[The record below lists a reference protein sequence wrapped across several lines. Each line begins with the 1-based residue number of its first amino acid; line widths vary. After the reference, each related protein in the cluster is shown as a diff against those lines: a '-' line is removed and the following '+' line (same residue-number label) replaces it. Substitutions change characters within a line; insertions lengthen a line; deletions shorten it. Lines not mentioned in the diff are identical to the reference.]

1 MRLTFLYLLVLWY
14 VWLYLFSICYV
25 LDTNLVTEDREMS
38 KALTHSLYLIKLNIL
53 MGEDKLR

>member
-25 LDTNLVTEDREMS
+25 LDTALVTEDREMS
-38 KALTHSLYLIKLNIL
+38 KALTHSLYLIELNIL